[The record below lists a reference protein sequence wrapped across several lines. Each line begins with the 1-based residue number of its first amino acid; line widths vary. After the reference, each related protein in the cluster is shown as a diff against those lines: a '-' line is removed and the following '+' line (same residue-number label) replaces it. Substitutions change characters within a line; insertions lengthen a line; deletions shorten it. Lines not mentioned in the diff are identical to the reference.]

1 MPIYSIEWEYNTT
14 TTKGLTMKY
23 NEEEPMGYDEL
34 VNWLSENHYE
44 VFCQWAQIVEE

>member
-1 MPIYSIEWEYNTT
+1 MNE
-14 TTKGLTMKY
+14 
-23 NEEEPMGYDEL
+23 NEEEPMDYDEL